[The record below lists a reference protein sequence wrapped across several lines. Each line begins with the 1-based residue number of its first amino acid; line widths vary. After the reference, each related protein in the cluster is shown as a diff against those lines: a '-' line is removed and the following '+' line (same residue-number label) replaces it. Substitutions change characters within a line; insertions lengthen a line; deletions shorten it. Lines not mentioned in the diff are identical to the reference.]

1 MTPERIGPYRIERKI
16 GAGGMGTVYLGVH
29 ETSGRQ
35 AAVKVLP
42 PMLAREPGFVA
53 RFEREIS
60 ALRKLSHPNVVE
72 LYESSV
78 EGDLSYYAME
88 YIDGVTLMDRLKEQK
103 RIPWQEVVDIGVQ
116 ICGAL
121 KAAHNAGII
130 HRDLKPSN
138 LLITRD
144 GQVKLT
150 DFGVAQVF
158 ASGKLTVTGGVIGT
172 AEYMSPEQ
180 ASGKRAEKR
189 SDIYS
194 LGAVMYVMLTGRPPF
209 TGKTSFDVARQ
220 HQTGRFDSPRMI
232 VPEIPYWLDEV
243 VCQCLEKKPEDRY
256 PDAYV
261 LSRRLEEIPRKVAL
275 AAQDHTLDFD
285 ESSPTAETLAS
296 DVRADAARGPGP
308 QVGATLVRDLVRAQL
323 EEELPA
329 TPLARALEN
338 TWILI
343 GLLGLLIFGGV
354 LWFRN
359 VNVDSIPD
367 EEPLTLSA
375 NDEVNHF
382 MRRARHER
390 DTGRPVEAQ
399 TTLRALLTLLPEGG
413 DYESDRENIQ
423 RQLNRIEQAQ
433 PSGEYPLLETALQE
447 ARRLHEA
454 GENTAARR
462 ICHAIL
468 ALYDPADPS
477 ARTGVGR
484 ARRLLEESTPTAS
497 TDDEDKDS
505 PSDP

>member
-1 MTPERIGPYRIERKI
+1 
-16 GAGGMGTVYLGVH
+16 
-29 ETSGRQ
+29 
-35 AAVKVLP
+35 
-42 PMLAREPGFVA
+42 
-53 RFEREIS
+53 
-60 ALRKLSHPNVVE
+60 
-72 LYESSV
+72 
-78 EGDLSYYAME
+78 
-88 YIDGVTLMDRLKEQK
+88 
-103 RIPWQEVVDIGVQ
+103 
-116 ICGAL
+116 
-121 KAAHNAGII
+121 II

-138 LLITRD
+138 LLLTPD

-150 DFGVAQVF
+150 DFGVAQIF
-158 ASGKLTVTGGVIGT
+158 ASGRLTVTGGVIGT

-180 ASGKRAEKR
+180 AAGKRAEKR

-275 AAQDHTLDFD
+275 AAQNHTLDFD

-296 DVRADAARGPGP
+296 DVKADAARGPGP

-338 TWILI
+338 TWILV

-359 VNVDSIPD
+359 VNID
-367 EEPLTLSA
+367 
-375 NDEVNHF
+375 
-382 MRRARHER
+382 
-390 DTGRPVEAQ
+390 
-399 TTLRALLTLLPEGG
+399 
-413 DYESDRENIQ
+413 
-423 RQLNRIEQAQ
+423 
-433 PSGEYPLLETALQE
+433 
-447 ARRLHEA
+447 
-454 GENTAARR
+454 
-462 ICHAIL
+462 
-468 ALYDPADPS
+468 
-477 ARTGVGR
+477 
-484 ARRLLEESTPTAS
+484 STP
-497 TDDEDKDS
+497 
-505 PSDP
+505 